1 MTNMK
6 HAWFPVGIS
15 SFSVLDSTGNHAC
28 FILVILNYI
37 SLYTR
42 VLSTFQQHLVLF
54 PTIISIYI
62 IVINETSH
70 YSSLNRQEQYKTQ
83 LKKYSR

>member
-1 MTNMK
+1 MI
-6 HAWFPVGIS
+6 PC
-15 SFSVLDSTGNHAC
+15 GNHAC
-28 FILVILNYI
+28 FILVILNCI

-42 VLSTFQQHLVLF
+42 VLSTFQQRLVLF

-62 IVINETSH
+62 IVINEISH
-70 YSSLNRQEQYKTQ
+70 HSSLNRQKQYKTH